1 MRLATIIVLVL
12 VTLFA
17 WGAVASAAGPTP
29 GHGPWVA
36 CSNNNPACASQ
47 LGPDIDPSNE
57 VFDCLTR
64 NGRLGHALQ
73 NSNTGAA
80 KCWAN

>member
-1 MRLATIIVLVL
+1 MRLAAITVFAL

-17 WGAVASAAGPTP
+17 WGAVASAAGPSAGT
-29 GHGPWVA
+29 GPWVA
-36 CSNNNPACASQ
+36 CSNNNPICASQ
-47 LGPDIDPSNE
+47 LGPDINPDNE
-57 VFDCLTR
+57 VFDCWTR

-73 NSNTGAA
+73 NSRTGSV